1 MSCCTCMNRREFVG
15 AGAIALSAGVLNAV
29 AGRGSDMQSRE
40 EWAQPWDPD
49 KPQIVVGRKLVIQP
63 LLRHEIET
71 RKPRTSW
78 RNWGGVHTEEAVREE
93 QRRIAGE
100 LASLAKKAEFPLEIL
115 PLATARSDAEG
126 MKVRDTSPADV
137 LLLYAAGANRLDPC
151 ITRKRHTI
159 VFVRHRSGPVYDWYE
174 NASNRFL
181 RVPGPNFEYD
191 VYRNFE
197 GVTVD
202 DVVVDDYA
210 DILWRL
216 RALYGLKNFVGT
228 RAVTIGKAGGKGC
241 PKAPQVCREKFG
253 MEIIEVPYAELE
265 QRIRQC
271 RADSR
276 LMTQLEKSAK
286 RYLSQPGVTLQT
298 DKEFVHRAFILYRIF
313 KELLHLHQAQLF
325 TIGACMST
333 VMPIAETTAC
343 LALSL
348 MQDEG
353 YIAFCESDFASHP
366 AAVLL
371 RLVTG
376 KPVFMHNPTF
386 PHKGVLTCA
395 HCACPRR
402 MDGRHYEPVRILT
415 HYESD
420 YGASPKVQMPRGQLV
435 TLIDPDAAQV
445 RWLGLKG
452 VVEDNPS
459 FPICRTQQDIR
470 IIGDDKRLAREIRG
484 SHWLMA
490 YGDYLNEMGYGVRKL
505 GLDWLNISEGCK

>member
-1 MSCCTCMNRREFVG
+1 MKCCTDVSRREFIT
-15 AGAIALSAGVLNAV
+15 ASTLALSAGALSVV
-29 AGRGSDMQSRE
+29 AARSDAE
-40 EWAQPWDPD
+40 CFQPWDPD
-49 KPQIVVGRKLVIQP
+49 KPQVVVGKKLIVQP

-71 RKPRTSW
+71 PKPRTSW
-78 RNWGGVHTEEAVREE
+78 RNWGGVHTEESVREE
-93 QRRIAGE
+93 CRRITGE
-100 LASLAKKAEFPLEIL
+100 LEVLAKKADFPMEVL
-115 PLATARSDAEG
+115 PLATARNDAEG
-126 MKVRDTSPADV
+126 IKIRDTSPSDV

-159 VFVRHRSGPVYDWYE
+159 IFVRHRSGPVYDWYE

-181 RVPGPNFEYD
+181 RVPGANFEYD

-202 DVVVDDYA
+202 DVVVDDYD

-216 RALYGLKNFVGT
+216 RALYGLKNFLGT
-228 RAVTIGKAGGKGC
+228 RAVTIGVASGKGC

-253 MEIIEVPYAELE
+253 MEIIEVPYAELG

-271 RADSR
+271 RAESG
-276 LMTQLEKSAK
+276 LMAEMEKSAN
-286 RYLSQPGVTLQT
+286 RYMGQAGVTLET
-298 DKEFVHRAFILYRIF
+298 DRDFVRRAFVLYRIF

-353 YIAFCESDFASHP
+353 YIAYCESDFASHP

-371 RLVTG
+371 RHITG

-395 HCACPRR
+395 HCTCPRR
-402 MDGRHYEPVRILT
+402 MDGKRYEPMRIQT

-420 YGASPKVQMPRGQLV
+420 YGAAPKIQMPHGQLV

-445 RWLGLKG
+445 CWLGLKG
-452 VVEDNPS
+452 SVEDNPF
-459 FPICRTQQDIR
+459 FPICRSQQDIR

-490 YGDYLNEMGYGVRKL
+490 YGDYLSEMGYSVRKL
-505 GLDWLNISEGCK
+505 GLDWLNISETTARHT

>member
-1 MSCCTCMNRREFVG
+1 MSCCTCLNRREFIG
-15 AGAIALSAGVLNAV
+15 TGTLALSAGVMKAALS
-29 AGRGSDMQSRE
+29 AGTNTRSRE
-40 EWAQPWDPD
+40 VWAEPWDPE
-49 KPQIVVGRKLVIQP
+49 KPQAVLGRKLVVQP
-63 LLRHEIET
+63 LLRHLIET
-71 RKPRTSW
+71 PKVRTSW
-78 RNWGGVHTEEAVREE
+78 RNWGGVHTEEAVRDE

-100 LASLAKKAEFPLEIL
+100 LAGLAKKADFSLDLL
-115 PLATARSDAEG
+115 PLATARTDEEG
-126 MKVRDTSPADV
+126 SKIRDTSPADA

-151 ITRKRHTI
+151 ITRRRHTI

-202 DVVVDDYA
+202 DIVVDDYD

-216 RALYGLKNFVGT
+216 RALYGLKNFIGT
-228 RAVTIGKAGGKGC
+228 RAITIGRAGGKGC
-241 PKAPQVCREKFG
+241 PRAPQVCREKYG
-253 MEIIEVPYAELE
+253 MEIFEVPYAELE
-265 QRIRQC
+265 RRIRQC
-271 RADSR
+271 RADGQ
-276 LMTQLEKSAK
+276 LMAALERSA
-286 RYLSQPGVTLQT
+286 RAYLAQPGVALATQR
-298 DKEFVHRAFILYRIF
+298 EFVHRAFLLHRIF
-313 KELLHLHQAQLF
+313 KELLHQHQAQLF

-371 RLVTG
+371 RCVTG

-386 PHKGVLTCA
+386 PHKGILTCA
-395 HCACPRR
+395 HCTCPRR
-402 MDGRHYEPVRILT
+402 MDGRRYEPVRIMT

-420 YGASPKVQMPRGQLV
+420 YGAAPKVLMPPGQLV

-452 VVEDNPS
+452 VVEDNPD

-470 IIGDDKRLAREIRG
+470 ILGDAKRLAREIRG

-490 YGDYLNEMGYGVRKL
+490 YGDYLEEMGYAVRKL
-505 GLDWLNISEGCK
+505 GLDWLNISEA